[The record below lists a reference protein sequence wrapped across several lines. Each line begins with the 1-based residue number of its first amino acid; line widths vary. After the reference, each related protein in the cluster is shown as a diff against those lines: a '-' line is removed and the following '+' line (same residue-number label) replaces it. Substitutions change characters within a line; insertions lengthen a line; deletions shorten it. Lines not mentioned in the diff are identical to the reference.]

1 MILLPAVILGVKM
14 SHNTTTFDISNA
26 LDLCHEGTERLEE
39 HGYGELDVAERML
52 SVIKLLTATYDRLW
66 FTDEEVGMMLHAAHL
81 AQERIAEIKETQN
94 DY

>member
-1 MILLPAVILGVKM
+1 MP
-14 SHNTTTFDISNA
+14 HNTSTFDIANA

-39 HGYGELDVAERML
+39 NGFGELDVAERML
-52 SVIKLLTATYDRLW
+52 TVIKLLTGTYDRLW
-66 FTDEEVGMMLHAAHL
+66 FTDEEVGLMLHAADL